1 MAFDPHKLLRP
12 HLASLKPYSSA
23 RDEYTGK
30 EGVFLDANENPY
42 GSAGLQEDFNRYPD
56 PYQHEVKTAISKI
69 KGVPPTSIF
78 LGNGSDEPIDLL
90 IRAFCEPGK
99 DAIIIVPPT
108 YGMYEVSAGINNVEI
123 VKVPLNENFQL
134 DVKGVLS
141 AASAQTKI
149 LFLCSPNNPTGNLL
163 RKEDVLTLLHQFPGL
178 VVIDEAYID
187 FAPESGFVHNLEQL
201 PNLVV
206 LQTLS
211 KAWGLAGLRLGMAF
225 AGVDIIRIL
234 NRIKP
239 PYNIPSP
246 SQNIVL
252 EALANVGAKQKMV
265 ADIMTQKEI
274 LEEALKVLPLVEHVY
289 PSDANFLLVRVPR
302 PKEIYQFLVGQ
313 KVIVRD
319 RSNVMHCHGCLRI
332 TVGTQ
337 KENEALLKA
346 LAKVKA
352 DSFVS

>member
-1 MAFDPHKLLRP
+1 MAFDPHRLLRP
-12 HLASLKPYSSA
+12 HLANLKPYSSA

-30 EGVFLDANENPY
+30 AGVFLDANENPY
-42 GSAGLQEDFNRYPD
+42 GSAGLLENFNRYPD

-123 VKVPLNENFQL
+123 VRVPLKENFQL

-141 AASAQTKI
+141 AVSEQTKI

-225 AGVDIIRIL
+225 GGVEIIRIL

-246 SQNIVL
+246 SQKIVL

-265 ADIMTQKEI
+265 ADIMLQKEK
-274 LEEALKVLPLVEHVY
+274 LEEALKALSLVEHVY
-289 PSDANFLLVRVPR
+289 PSDANFLLVRVPK
-302 PKEIYQFLVGQ
+302 PKETYRFLVEQ

-346 LAKVKA
+346 LAKVNA
-352 DSFVS
+352 GSFVS

>member
-1 MAFDPHKLLRP
+1 MGFDPYQLLRP
-12 HLASLKPYSSA
+12 HLAGLKPYSSA

-42 GSAGLQEDFNRYPD
+42 GSVGLSQHFNRYPD
-56 PYQHEVKTAISKI
+56 PYQHQVKQAISRI
-69 KGVPPTSIF
+69 KNILPESIF

-90 IRAFCEPGK
+90 VRAFCEPGA
-99 DAIIIVPPT
+99 DRVILVPPT
-108 YGMYEVSAGINNVEI
+108 YGMYEVSAGINNVGV
-123 VKVPLNENFQL
+123 VKVPLKENFQL
-134 DVKGVLS
+134 DVKSVLN
-141 AASAQTKI
+141 AAGSDTKI

-163 RKEDVLTLLHQFPGL
+163 RKEDVFTLIHGFPNL

-187 FAPESGFVHNLEQL
+187 FAPDNGFLPHLHQL
-201 PNLVV
+201 PNVVV

-225 AGVDIIRIL
+225 ASPEIVRIL

-246 SQNIVL
+246 TQQIVL
-252 EALANVGAKQKMV
+252 DALASVLKKEKMV
-265 ADIMTQKEI
+265 ADILGQKNK
-274 LEEALKVLPLVEHVY
+274 LEAALPALPVVEHVY

-302 PKEIYQFLVGQ
+302 PKETYQYLVDR

-319 RSNVMHCHGCLRI
+319 RSNVTHCHGCLRI
-332 TVGTQ
+332 TVGTPE
-337 KENEALLKA
+337 ENDLLIEALSKIT
-346 LAKVKA
+346 A
-352 DSFVS
+352 DLLVS